1 MTLAADLGI
10 STVIQAVWISIRV
23 APVYNTILVLVVT
36 LIVPLHRRLVIISTK
51 SMVDRW
57 VYIGRVVVDHIDQV
71 KFVDL
76 SSRELRWEWIT
87 WYLLVNDEF
96 KILEVLGLLIGCREV
111 DLELERAFNAHVEGS
126 LLGSARC
133 YQSILVLIFRRTV
146 LIGCRMCFCFILCN
160 TCISLNGI
168 WHQVVLVPLF
178 F

>member
-96 KILEVLGLLIGCREV
+96 KI
-111 DLELERAFNAHVEGS
+111 
-126 LLGSARC
+126 
-133 YQSILVLIFRRTV
+133 
-146 LIGCRMCFCFILCN
+146 
-160 TCISLNGI
+160 
-168 WHQVVLVPLF
+168 
-178 F
+178 